1 MKNVFQREM
10 QVFEIIKYLDIF
22 GKKIEFTIDNSIR
35 SKTVIGGL
43 FSILSV
49 CLIVVYTLYISQDFL
64 YHKNPSVFV
73 INNHLS
79 KALKIE
85 DPLNKIPLILSF
97 RKDNH
102 NFKVLDFFDITCFY
116 YEYSRLNNTILKKNN
131 ISLYKCNK
139 QNIEDLIN
147 YKMDDDFFEDAYCLS
162 NDNKSYILYGST
174 SSDLVGY
181 FNIQLTYKF
190 KEYTNNQELID
201 EIYYNFTFFKLT
213 VINSDIF
220 LYNYYNPII
229 YYPISYELLLS
240 PHFTKYMELS
250 VKKNTLDSDDGIMF
264 SNIKSYDSYSIGND
278 YFYFSVDMD
287 DYKMCQFSI
296 YSSNINDY
304 SKRKYIRIQ
313 NIFSDLGGIINLIA
327 NVMPFTVAFYS
338 SIQRDQFI
346 LTRFVQNLDKYSDK
360 YKIKQKQ
367 IRTKR
372 IKIIAKKYNNS
383 QSMDGLLNI
392 NRDNNFRLKK
402 NLIKKNQL
410 TLSNNE
416 KMNINNSLIKIY
428 SKKKIVL
435 NKEINKFLKNHN
447 ENRYLYFNWYEII
460 KLSFCCNKF
469 LNQNLYNKKILYN
482 YSKHFV
488 TFYLE
493 FLTYIN
499 KMQEFNKLK
508 FMIFDKYQLSLFKFC
523 PNEILSLKNGKFSNN
538 LMRKS
543 NISYYNDKEV
553 AKYAIN
559 YLKTIKKSN
568 NANLTDIDKRV
579 LLFLND
585 NK

>member
-250 VKKNTLDSDDGIMF
+250 IKKNTLDSDDGIMF
-264 SNIKSYDSYSIGND
+264 SNVKSYDSYSIGND

-410 TLSNNE
+410 TLSNND
-416 KMNINNSLIKIY
+416 KLNINNSLIKIY

-435 NKEINKFLKNHN
+435 NKEVNKFLKNHN

-568 NANLTDIDKRV
+568 NANLTDIDKRL

>member
-1 MKNVFQREM
+1 MKSVFQREM
-10 QVFEIIKYLDIF
+10 QVFEIIKYIDIF
-22 GKKIEFTIDNSIR
+22 GKKIEFTIDNNIR
-35 SKTVIGGL
+35 SKTVIGGF
-43 FSILSV
+43 FSILSF
-49 CLIVVYTLYISQDFL
+49 CLIIIYTFYISQDFL
-64 YHKNPSVFV
+64 YHKNPAIYVM
-73 INNHLS
+73 NNHLS

-85 DPLNKIPLILSF
+85 DPLNKIPIILSF

-116 YEYSRLNNTILKKNN
+116 YEYSRLNNTILK
-131 ISLYKCNK
+131 
-139 QNIEDLIN
+139 QNIINLIKCDKENIENLLN
-147 YKMDDDFFEDAYCLS
+147 YQMEEDFFEDAYCLNYT
-162 NDNKSYILYGST
+162 NDNKSYVLYGST

-181 FNIQLTYKF
+181 FNIQLTYKK
-190 KEYTNNQELID
+190 KEFTTNQELID

-250 VKKNTLDSDDGIMF
+250 VKKNSLDSDEGIMF
-264 SNIKSYDSYSIGND
+264 SNIKSYDSYSVGND
-278 YFYFSVDMD
+278 YFYFSVDVD

-296 YSSNINDY
+296 YSSNINNY

-346 LTRFVQNLDKYSDK
+346 LTKFVQNLDKYNEK
-360 YKIKQKQ
+360 NKNKQNHIK
-367 IRTKR
+367 TKR

-383 QSMDGLLNI
+383 QSVDGLLNI
-392 NRDNNFRLKK
+392 NKNTNYHLKK
-402 NLIKKNQL
+402 NKLTKNKF
-410 TLSNNE
+410 TFSINE
-416 KMNINNSLIKIY
+416 KSKINNSLINIY
-428 SKKKIVL
+428 TKKKIVS
-435 NKEINKFLKNHN
+435 NKEINKFLKSYN
-447 ENRYLYFNWYEII
+447 EDRYLYFNWYEII

-469 LNQNLYNKKILYN
+469 LNRNLLNKKVLYN

-488 TFYLE
+488 SFYLE

-508 FMIFDKYQLSLFKFC
+508 FLLFDKYQLSLFKFC
-523 PNEILSLKNGKFSNN
+523 PNEILSLKNGQFSNN
-538 LMRKS
+538 LMRKA
-543 NISYYNDKEV
+543 NITYYNDKEI
-553 AKYAIN
+553 AKYALN
-559 YLKTIKKSN
+559 YIKYIKKN
-568 NANLTDIDKRV
+568 NIKLTDLDKR
-579 LLFLND
+579 LLLYLND
-585 NK
+585 N